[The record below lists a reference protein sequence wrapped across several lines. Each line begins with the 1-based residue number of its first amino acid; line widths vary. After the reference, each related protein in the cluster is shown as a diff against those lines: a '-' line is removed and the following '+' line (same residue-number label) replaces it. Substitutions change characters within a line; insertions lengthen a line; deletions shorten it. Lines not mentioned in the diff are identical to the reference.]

1 MFFHCLFT
9 ILQMSII
16 HPKIRIT
23 DWLKRVE
30 PAGASS
36 VASIAE
42 STRGTHWLLELRLET
57 GLFYPQLP
65 RGAVMVF
72 SVSELGNIGISFNK
86 TNPDENILLMLDHSS
101 PSRPVVLSSGAKK
114 IYENPV
120 FVKIGGNEYLAVP
133 CFTDSSIHLWNTV
146 ERTSRVVYQHGRKE
160 MRLCTVDDDTVAY
173 GECHPTDG
181 AQNVYLLNTSTELW
195 SLRATLKLR
204 TGLEFIFDMTH
215 INLADGTSCLVMC
228 GAKNGSVVAIE
239 MLSGNVRWRCGVKE
253 MGARFAPVS
262 VCTDRE
268 HFVYVCDFGQS
279 VIYMFSPEDGALIS
293 TVLTGQQ
300 HGIASP
306 CCLRTPNDYLY
317 ITHLNNDDEEKWQIS
332 KFVKK

>member
-1 MFFHCLFT
+1 
-9 ILQMSII
+9 MSII
-16 HPKIRIT
+16 HPESRIT
-23 DWLKRVE
+23 DWLKRSE

-36 VASIAE
+36 AASIAE
-42 STRGTHWLLELRLET
+42 STSGTHWLLELRLET
-57 GLFYPQLP
+57 GLLYPQLP

-72 SVSELGNIGISFNK
+72 SVSKLGNIGISFNK
-86 TNPDENILLMLDHSS
+86 TNPDENILLVLDHSS
-101 PSRPVVLSSGAKK
+101 PSRPVVLSSGSGK
-114 IYENPV
+114 IYENPIY
-120 FVKIGGNEYLAVP
+120 VKIAGGEYLAVP

-146 ERTSRVVYQHGRKE
+146 QRTSRVVYQYGRKE
-160 MRLCTVDDDTVAY
+160 MRLCTVDDDTVAC

-181 AQNVYLLNTSTELW
+181 AQNVYLLNTSTKLW

-215 INLADGTSCLVMC
+215 IQLTDGGTSCLVLC

-239 MLSGNVRWRCGVKE
+239 MLSGNIRWSCGAKE

-262 VCTDRE
+262 VCAERE
-268 HFVYVCDFGQS
+268 RFVYVCDFGQS
-279 VIYMFSPEDGALIS
+279 AIYMLSPEDGAMIS
-293 TVLTGQQ
+293 TVLTAQQ

-306 CCLRTPNDYLY
+306 CCLRTHNDYLY